1 MTDSGLERDIVGD
14 EDDLEDLGG
23 GFDGTEGTSLALF
36 PGDDGGLSLAQ
47 REALVSLLKHRY
59 ISPSTYPEH
68 WRTLI
73 GASALIKS
81 RLNDMF
87 LDLHLDTTRQVAFKR
102 QAKPEGGGSYPTLL
116 HDLAYTREET
126 ILLAFLRH
134 RFQSE
139 QSAGTE
145 QVYIERAD
153 LLDQVTRF
161 RPATATD
168 QAGNLR
174 ATENA
179 IDSLIKAK
187 LLLRTRED
195 ERLRI
200 SPVIAVLLPLER
212 LAELHE
218 WLIAANGSEESA

>member
-1 MTDSGLERDIVGD
+1 MTDTDLQRDTVGP
-14 EDDLEDLGG
+14 EYDLEYV
-23 GFDGTEGTSLALF
+23 DGDFEGAEGSSVSLF

-73 GASALIKS
+73 EAPAVIKS

-87 LDLHLDTTRQVAFKR
+87 LDLHLDTSRQVAFKR

-126 ILLAFLRH
+126 ILLVFLRH

-153 LLDQVTRF
+153 LLDQVARF
-161 RPATATD
+161 RPTTATD
-168 QAGNLR
+168 QVGNLR

-179 IDSLIKAK
+179 IDALVKAK
-187 LLLRTRED
+187 LLLRTQED

-218 WLIAANGSEESA
+218 WLIAANSSEESS